1 MEVATV
7 SIGSLRRRFRNQCE
21 GSNRA
26 LVCFT
31 TALAGATTAAI
42 LWTIKQYAWPIA
54 RTTVDSSSAS
64 RSQIVVPAVIVV
76 ILISYIAGAVSAS
89 TIFYFGDPNK
99 PQRAQAFPLLL
110 GAFILFACGLLLS
123 HLVNHNTIVL
133 ITVSILFSFLLALQ
147 SATIRLL
154 MSEERGGTLGGGV
167 MTDLGI
173 ELGDLIYG
181 VPTRSNE
188 DGGVLT
194 SDRTRLRLLGS
205 IMGLFLAG
213 MLGGIL
219 GFNEF
224 GLAFLLFLAT
234 ALFTISTVLLAP
246 K

>member
-1 MEVATV
+1 M
-7 SIGSLRRRFRNQCE
+7 SIESLRRRFRNQCE
-21 GSNRA
+21 GSNRT

-31 TALAGATTAAI
+31 ATLAGATTAAI
-42 LWTIKQYAWPIA
+42 LWTVKQYAWPIA
-54 RTTVDSSSAS
+54 AATVDSSSAS
-64 RSQIVVPAVIVV
+64 RSQHFMPAVIAV

-89 TIFYFGDPNK
+89 TIVCFGEPDK
-99 PQRAQAFPLLL
+99 PQRGRPFPLLL

-123 HLVNHNTIVL
+123 HIANHNTIALL
-133 ITVSILFSFLLALQ
+133 IVSILFSFLLALQ

-154 MSEERGGTLGGGV
+154 MSEERGGAHGGGV
-167 MTDLGI
+167 VTDLGI
-173 ELGDLIYG
+173 ELGGLIYG
-181 VPTRSNE
+181 VPKGSNG

-205 IMGLFLAG
+205 IVGLFLAG

-224 GLAFLLFLAT
+224 GLAFFLFLAAALFMIST
-234 ALFTISTVLLAP
+234 ALLMP